1 MFSSVLNK
9 NLNWE
14 ILLIYFFTYF
24 QNCRFKGVGG
34 WGWGRGVGKRSGEW
48 CFWGVWYPNG
58 HYSLGVLLKLSF
70 IEKYSG
76 LFNGYLKIKTFING
90 DLYVLHNVM
99 LWNISFQGW
108 RFPALYWLY
117 QKKHFFLSIM
127 VAIFVKY

>member
-34 WGWGRGVGKRSGEW
+34 GGGGCGRGVGKRSGEW

-117 QKKHFFLSIM
+117 QKKPFL
-127 VAIFVKY
+127 FVNYGGDLC